1 MIFTKQEIR
10 KKFLKISLLVI
21 LLAIT
26 IAVVALLILKY
37 HVEGETNLPFS
48 LKNITIISSAD
59 GIHKKDDKNKWNID
73 VIQVNDIYMDFEKNY
88 NLKDE
93 EIIKNIKI
101 ENIKFTK
108 SEIGEYKT
116 YKLVKD
122 ENGINEYKDEYQVEN
137 LNYAGAEKTDLLNLT
152 IGNQGGTI
160 GVRFI
165 LSNLGEYKS
174 NEETIKYDGTLLEK
188 MKITEEQIQGK
199 VSFDIIIEL
208 ESGVIYKAEIS
219 TELPAGDIIENGIII
234 IEDEKLEEV
243 IFKRV

>member
-73 VIQVNDIYMDFEKNY
+73 VIQVNDIYMDFEKNH